1 MEVTDEVFESAQS
14 VVFDEAENRMHTIK
28 AVMDSNT
35 VGQEY
40 IMNQEWM
47 RKKHHEQEKN
57 LVILEDISVVMAL
70 LILLLALIFLIDV
83 ARYRWTLLMILI
95 LGFFINLAITVC
107 SVLRKKWIL
116 GTTGLVV
123 MVALIGFLIY
133 LGINWH

>member
-1 MEVTDEVFESAQS
+1 
-14 VVFDEAENRMHTIK
+14 
-28 AVMDSNT
+28 
-35 VGQEY
+35 
-40 IMNQEWM
+40 MNQEWM

-95 LGFFINLAITVC
+95 LGFFMNLAITVS

>member
-1 MEVTDEVFESAQS
+1 
-14 VVFDEAENRMHTIK
+14 
-28 AVMDSNT
+28 
-35 VGQEY
+35 
-40 IMNQEWM
+40 MNQEWM

-95 LGFFINLAITVC
+95 LGFFMNLAITVC

-116 GTTGLVV
+116 GTAGLVV